1 MADTPPTLFEF
12 PCDFPIKIMARK
24 DANIETFV
32 RDTLQQHV
40 RVPATIE
47 ITLRESRDGNYI
59 SINALF
65 EAHSKEQLDQ
75 LYQIFSQH
83 PDVKMVL

>member
-1 MADTPPTLFEF
+1 MADTPSTLFEF

-24 DANIETFV
+24 DTPIEAFV
-32 RDTLQQHV
+32 RETLQQHV
-40 RVPATIE
+40 KVPETIE
-47 ITLRESRDGNYI
+47 ITVRESRDGNYI

-65 EAHSKEQLDQ
+65 EAHSKEQLDT

-83 PDVKMVL
+83 PAVKMVL